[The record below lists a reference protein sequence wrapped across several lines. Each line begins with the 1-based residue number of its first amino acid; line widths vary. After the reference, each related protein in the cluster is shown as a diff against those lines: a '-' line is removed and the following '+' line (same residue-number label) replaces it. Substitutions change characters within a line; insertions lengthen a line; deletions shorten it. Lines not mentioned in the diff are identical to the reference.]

1 MFLLRKSKTR
11 ECMLSSAARAGVD
24 GGGGGR
30 WVGGGVRVGGWV
42 ATGSGEGISNNCQC
56 NSLVVSFL
64 TAFAMEKKRNQK
76 TKSDP
81 RKTKSWAPDIVPKW
95 LS

>member
-30 WVGGGVRVGGWV
+30 WVRGGVMVGGWV
-42 ATGSGEGISNNCQC
+42 GGHGQ
-56 NSLVVSFL
+56 
-64 TAFAMEKKRNQK
+64 
-76 TKSDP
+76 
-81 RKTKSWAPDIVPKW
+81 RKGNFQQ
-95 LS
+95 LSMQ